1 MRYFIFLI
9 LLLLY
14 SCFAFAQTLPSDITG
29 LKLWLA
35 ADSGITLT
43 GNQVSQWQDLSANNY
58 VANISTNKPLYVDS
72 VTIINNKSLIRFDGN
87 SDISIDTVFMNS
99 GNEVSVFGLI
109 RVNIK
114 TNFGMFAC
122 YGVSSPGTW
131 NLRQVGSTGRA
142 SFISGQDNTGAG
154 EIEGTPA
161 GNTSDLE
168 GRGFVLLSGFFDGS
182 TNEWRLYEND
192 SLMHTIQTHLLSHL
206 HKVFT

>member
-1 MRYFIFLI
+1 
-9 LLLLY
+9 
-14 SCFAFAQTLPSDITG
+14 
-29 LKLWLA
+29 
-35 ADSGITLT
+35 
-43 GNQVSQWQDLSANNY
+43 
-58 VANISTNKPLYVDS
+58 
-72 VTIINNKSLIRFDGN
+72 
-87 SDISIDTVFMNS
+87 MNS

-192 SLMHTIQTHLLSHL
+192 SLMHTNTNTFTLSSAQSFYIGHRNNSFKLDGDIVELLVYNRNLSDSEKTFVKTYLYYKYAPPVNLGPDITANGFCDTTIHAG
-206 HKVFT
+206 VRFTNYVWNTGNV